1 MCEHKNL
8 RTVGD
13 RLYCKDCKTE
23 LPLEFLYKGQE
34 EAPEEVIEAPAEA
47 PEEVKAEEVKA
58 EEVITEPVQEE
69 QEAGQNAPVSEEQS
83 NPAPKKEKAKTGRK
97 TAKKEV

>member
-13 RLYCKDCKTE
+13 RLYCKDCKQE

-34 EAPEEVIEAPAEA
+34 EDP
-47 PEEVKAEEVKA
+47 EEVKA

-69 QEAGQNAPVSEEQS
+69 HESGEKAPVSEEQS

>member
-13 RLYCKDCKTE
+13 RLFCKDCKTE

-34 EAPEEVIEAPAEA
+34 EASAEPEEVIQEEAPAE
-47 PEEVKAEEVKA
+47 VN

-69 QEAGQNAPVSEEQS
+69 QEAGEKAPVSEEQCNS
-83 NPAPKKEKAKTGRK
+83 APKNEKAKTRRK

>member
-13 RLYCKDCKTE
+13 RLFCKDCKKE
-23 LPLEFLYKGQE
+23 LPLEFLYKG
-34 EAPEEVIEAPAEA
+34 
-47 PEEVKAEEVKA
+47 

-69 QEAGQNAPVSEEQS
+69 QEARQNAPASEEQS
-83 NPAPKKEKAKTGRK
+83 NPAPKKETAKKGRK

>member
-34 EAPEEVIEAPAEA
+34 EAPAEPEEVIQEEAPAEA
-47 PEEVKAEEVKA
+47 N
-58 EEVITEPVQEE
+58 EEVINEPVQEE

-83 NPAPKKEKAKTGRK
+83 NPAPKKEKAKTDRK

>member
-13 RLYCKDCKTE
+13 RLFCKDCKTE

-34 EAPEEVIEAPAEA
+34 EAPAKPEEVIQEESPAE
-47 PEEVKAEEVKA
+47 VK
-58 EEVITEPVQEE
+58 EEVITEPVQEA
-69 QEAGQNAPVSEEQS
+69 QEEGQKAPVSEEQS

>member
-13 RLYCKDCKTE
+13 RLFCKDCKTE

-34 EAPEEVIEAPAEA
+34 EAPAEPEEVIQEEAPAE
-47 PEEVKAEEVKA
+47 VN
-58 EEVITEPVQEE
+58 EEVITEPVQEK
-69 QEAGQNAPVSEEQS
+69 QEAGESASVSEEQI
-83 NPAPKKEKAKTGRK
+83 NPAPKKETAKKGRK